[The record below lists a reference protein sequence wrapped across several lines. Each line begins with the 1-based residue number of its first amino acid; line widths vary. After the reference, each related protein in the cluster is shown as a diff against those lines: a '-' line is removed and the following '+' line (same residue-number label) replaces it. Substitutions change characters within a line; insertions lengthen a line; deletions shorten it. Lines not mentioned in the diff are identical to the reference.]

1 MLIDII
7 YDVISPIF
15 IIVAVAVLAHRALT
29 FDPRTL
35 SRLIVYVF
43 TPCLIFNRLATSD
56 LQDDE
61 SAQLIA
67 VAITMSLAVALVAW
81 GVARLAHFDS
91 QLASAFVL
99 SATLINAGNYGIP
112 LNNFAFG
119 SAGEERALIFYVGS
133 TLMTYSLGVF
143 LASRGAV
150 PTRQAVLNVVKVP
163 MIYAAVLGLLV
174 NALDLTLAVPL
185 ERSTSVL
192 GQGTIP
198 AMLMV
203 LGIQLSRARIK
214 GRIAPLLLASGIRLV
229 IGPLIAA
236 ALAALVGLSGV
247 GWRVAIAQSAM
258 PTAVVSGVLA
268 TEFGTEADFV
278 TAAVLVSTLLSI
290 VTVTV
295 VLALIM

>member
-35 SRLIVYVF
+35 SRLIVYIF

-81 GVARLAHFDS
+81 GVARLAHFDAH
-91 QLASAFVL
+91 LTSAFVL

-133 TLMTYSLGVF
+133 TLMTYSFGVF
-143 LASRGAV
+143 LASRGTV
-150 PTRQAVLNVVKVP
+150 PTRQALMNVVKVP
-163 MIYAAVLGLLV
+163 MIYAAVLGLIV
-174 NALDLTLAVPL
+174 NALDLTLAAPL

-203 LGIQLSRARIK
+203 LGIQLSRARIR
-214 GRIAPLLLASGIRLV
+214 GRVAPILLASGIRLV

-236 ALAALVGLSGV
+236 ALAALIGLSGV

-268 TEFGTEADFV
+268 TEFGTEADVV
-278 TAAVLVSTLLSI
+278 TATVLVSTLLSI